1 MGIQRIRFFTN
12 EKEKSYQILEDVSRQ
27 FLEAGFDI
35 VSENEPFDLG
45 IAIGGDGTFLKMINE
60 CNFLDNIYYVGINA
74 GTLGFAQ
81 DIEVHEVPQ
90 FIQDLLNNDFFYE
103 DIAVETIDVTSFND
117 HFQYHCLNEIVLR
130 DKDLHT
136 LHFDLLVDD
145 VLLEEFAGDGMLIS
159 TSFGSTAYNLS
170 FGGSMVC
177 NAFDTLQLTPIA
189 PIRSNSYPS
198 LVNSLILPSFKR
210 VTIIPKNNNSYL
222 LTMDGRNYDYSNVS
236 RIDISIQKH
245 ISLIRKSNYNYIRK
259 INDKFVK

>member
-1 MGIQRIRFFTN
+1 MGIKRIRFFTN
-12 EKEKSYQILEDVSRQ
+12 DKEKSYQILEDVSKQ

-35 VSENEPFDLG
+35 VQNNEFDLG

-60 CNFLDNIYYVGINA
+60 CNFLDYVYYVGINA

-90 FIQDLLNNDFFYE
+90 FIQDLLNNQFFYE
-103 DIAVETIDVTSFND
+103 DIAVETIDIHTGYDTVS
-117 HFQYHCLNEIVLR
+117 YHCLNEVVIR

-136 LHFDLLVDD
+136 LHFDLLIDD

-189 PIRSNSYPS
+189 PIRSKSYPC

-222 LTMDGRNYDYSNVS
+222 LTMDGRNTSYSNITS
-236 RIDISIQKH
+236 IDISIQKH
-245 ISLIRKSNYNYIRK
+245 ISLIRKSDYNYIRK